1 MKSTK
6 TWKMRL
12 SLVRLS
18 FGTPK
23 RASLNVLRFSEN
35 SQQPSPQKG
44 AQFGFDGTPQFG
56 QSQILWLG
64 TERWLD
70 LPIKTFHLK
79 TKTGPCNSNVKK
91 KWNIHEEMPEHI
103 LTPGLVLWRIEI
115 PDHYSGIS
123 TERFHFNRFPETL
136 GSSPKMNLT
145 WNWSFSS
152 SPAVSGVGR
161 WLQAD

>member
-1 MKSTK
+1 MFWEQST
-6 TWKMRL
+6 
-12 SLVRLS
+12 
-18 FGTPK
+18 
-23 RASLNVLRFSEN
+23 
-35 SQQPSPQKG
+35 SQQPSPPKRS
-44 AQFGFDGTPQFG
+44 P
-56 QSQILWLG
+56 IWL
-64 TERWLD
+64 RWNAPVRPVTD
-70 LPIKTFHLK
+70 IVTWHWKVTGPTQTYPSKRSIWK
-79 TKTGPCNSNVKK
+79 KTGPCNSNVKK

-161 WLQAD
+161 GLQAD